1 MTILKEYFYLLKIHH
16 WVKNLTIFLP
26 IIAAHKYSGLDLSE
40 LFFHFLNLSF
50 LSSIIY
56 LFNNVKDYESDKQ
69 NKILKYQIIVNKKEL
84 YYTACFVLFFIQLTY
99 LILINSSV
107 WIVCILYFTISILYN
122 LKFKKIK
129 YVDILTIA
137 TFHILRVIYG
147 SEAFNIELSIYFILF
162 CSLIFLMIG
171 TNKRLIETKLG
182 YKNRPYHLDQ
192 MLYLQIFQY
201 LFASLSAIIYL
212 LYITSPDSIYLFK
225 DLKIKILNFFIVL
238 GMILNFLFNKNMEQD
253 IVLFFYKN
261 KLNYILSI
269 FFLLTFLLNSNFF

>member
-1 MTILKEYFYLLKIHH
+1 MTIFKEYFYLLKIHH

-40 LFFHFLNLSF
+40 LSFHFLNLSF

-69 NKILKYQIIVNKKEL
+69 NKILKYQIIISKKKL
-84 YYTACFVLFFIQLTY
+84 YYLACFVLFFIQLTY
-99 LILINSSV
+99 LILNNISIWV
-107 WIVCILYFTISILYN
+107 VCFLYFTISILYN

-162 CSLIFLMIG
+162 CSFIFLMIG
-171 TNKRLIETKLG
+171 TNKRLIETELG
-182 YKNRPYHLDQ
+182 YKNRPYHLDEKF
-192 MLYLQIFQY
+192 YLQIIQF
-201 LFASLSAIIYL
+201 LFASLSAIIFL

-225 DLKIKILNFFIVL
+225 NLKIKLLNFFIVL
-238 GMILNFLFNKNMEQD
+238 GMIINFLLNKNMEQD
-253 IVLFFYKN
+253 VVMFFYKN
-261 KLNYILSI
+261 KINYILSI
-269 FFLLTFLLNSNFF
+269 FFLSTFLMNSNFF